1 MSGYHS
7 MVLRYQKQMEVPGY
21 KPMDLTGHM
30 LHDDNGDIDRR
41 PTTTKECYHCDSVMS
56 HGFLACQ
63 PSYRLLLL
71 PSLSLSF
78 SLSLSLPLFALGPPG
93 RVLNSGATWLQ
104 LVGESSDVVH
114 ALFHFGRF
122 SEVIALYN
130 TSCCFRRLVGLCCM

>member
-7 MVLRYQKQMEVPGY
+7 MVLRYQTQMEVPGY

-63 PSYRLLLL
+63 PSYRLLL
-71 PSLSLSF
+71 F
-78 SLSLSLPLFALGPPG
+78 SLSLPLPPSLSQLSLSLYLFALLCSGVRATGSPCGPLV
-93 RVLNSGATWLQ
+93 RATPLILKGW
-104 LVGESSDVVH
+104 
-114 ALFHFGRF
+114 AR
-122 SEVIALYN
+122 LYN
-130 TSCCFRRLVGLCCM
+130 IWCPNVVFPRMGSLFARHR

>member
-1 MSGYHS
+1 
-7 MVLRYQKQMEVPGY
+7 MVLRYQTQMEVPGY

-63 PSYRLLLL
+63 PSYRLLFL
-71 PSLSLSF
+71 PSLSLP
-78 SLSLSLPLFALGPPG
+78 LSALGPPG

-104 LVGESSDVVH
+104 TICFPNPH
-114 ALFHFGRF
+114 CTWGRRASF
-122 SEVIALYN
+122 TITKDPCYTTTKTTKTKLTDY
-130 TSCCFRRLVGLCCM
+130 